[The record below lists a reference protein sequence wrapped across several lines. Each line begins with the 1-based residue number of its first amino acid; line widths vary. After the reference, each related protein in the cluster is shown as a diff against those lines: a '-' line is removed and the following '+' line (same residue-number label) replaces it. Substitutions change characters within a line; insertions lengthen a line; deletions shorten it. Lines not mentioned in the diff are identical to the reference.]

1 MEKISVIVP
10 VYNVDNYLERCL
22 TSLLE
27 QDYHDYE
34 ILVVNDASTDSSLS
48 ICKQYAE
55 NSNKIKLINLKTNQG
70 LYAARNIGLKHCSG
84 QYVAFVDSDDF
95 VSSNFLSSMHT
106 IMKDKK
112 TDIVCCNHSY
122 CWDNKNFFEIASPNQ
137 KSQPLSRLDFIQIVF
152 TLKSSK
158 RMGISF
164 GGFVWNKLF
173 RRDLLENIFFEHTD
187 GAEDELF
194 LSKVFSKI
202 NTIYYVG
209 QPLYFY
215 NLRQNSL
222 SHNNCFIIEHLKTRF
237 QICNNLKSTPDF
249 EICSSALYQHMLNTA
264 PCFLSNNKLTINDLI
279 TYRQIYNSKLWN
291 SCHLYSEGPKL
302 RISQILTFILTHL
315 NTKLTMQMIQL
326 LRPVYKAYKLF

>member
-27 QDYHDYE
+27 QDYQDYE
-34 ILVVNDASTDSSLS
+34 IIVVNDASTDSSLS
-48 ICKQYAE
+48 ICKLYAE
-55 NSNKIKLINLKTNQG
+55 NSNKIKLINLKKNHG
-70 LYAARNIGLKHCSG
+70 ISIARNIGLKHCSG
-84 QYVAFVDSDDF
+84 QYVSFVDSDDY
-95 VSSNFLSSMHT
+95 VNSNFLSSMHT
-106 IMKDKK
+106 IIKDKK
-112 TDIVCCNHSY
+112 TDIVCCNHFY
-122 CWDNKNFFEIASPNQ
+122 CWDNKNFFEIASPNRE
-137 KSQPLSRLDFIQIVF
+137 SQSLSRLDFIQIVF

-158 RMGISF
+158 KMGISF

-202 NTIYYVG
+202 STIYYIG

-222 SHNNCFIIEHLKTRF
+222 SINNRFIIEHLKTRY
-237 QICNNLKSTPDF
+237 QICNDLKSTTDY
-249 EICSSALYQHMLNTA
+249 EICGSALYQHLLNIA
-264 PCFLSNNKLTINDLI
+264 PCFLNNKNLTINDLV
-279 TYRQIYNSKLWN
+279 TYRQIYNTKDWN
-291 SCHLYSEGPKL
+291 SYHLYSEGPKL
-302 RISQILTFILTHL
+302 RISQILIFILTHF
-315 NTKLTMQMIQL
+315 NIKLTMLMIQL